1 MYKWNAADYMS
12 TMLTGKELKEKLLV
26 LPYYDESIRYKSAAE
41 RLVKLEDIYK
51 IYIPSQMTSE
61 IYSKLYLSML
71 RSLSRK
77 GAKES
82 IRQKYENYK
91 GIKLQ
96 NGYKGIIG
104 GSDSFSIIG
113 NSGIGKTT
121 SIARALEVI
130 TENRIIEI
138 EEPYC
143 KIIPCVTV
151 ACPFDCSVKGLLLE
165 ILRQVDEQ
173 IDSHYYATATKYNP
187 TVDRLLGTVGQVSLN
202 HIGLLIV
209 DEIQNVIK
217 HRAGEQLIS
226 FLTQLINISGVA
238 IAMVGTPEVES
249 FFERVDYMS
258 RRSIGLRYGAC
269 EFDSYFRRF
278 CEIMFHYQYVQQ
290 ESELTE
296 GIILWLYEHS
306 GGMLAN
312 VVSIIHDT
320 QESAILS
327 GREILNI
334 ETLKDTFE
342 KRMGMM
348 KQHIKPIKL
357 KDTTSKKEEVI
368 CLQKEE
374 ACQDDLSL
382 VDILQKGKN
391 EKLDMVELL
400 KMNNISITEI
410 AI

>member
-1 MYKWNAADYMS
+1 MYEWNAADYMS

-26 LPYYDESIRYKSAAE
+26 LPHYDKSIRYKSAAE

-77 GAKES
+77 GTKEAIS
-82 IRQKYENYK
+82 QKYENYK

-104 GSDSFSIIG
+104 GSDSFTIIG
-113 NSGIGKTT
+113 KSGIGKTT
-121 SIARALEVI
+121 AIGRALEVI
-130 TENRIIEI
+130 TGNRIIEM

-173 IDSHYYATATKYNP
+173 IDSHYYEMAIKYNP

-202 HIGLLIV
+202 HIGLLVV
-209 DEIQNVIK
+209 DEIQNVVK
-217 HRAGEQLIS
+217 HRAGEQLVS

-238 IAMVGTPEVES
+238 IAMIGTPEVES
-249 FFERVDYMS
+249 FFERVDYLA
-258 RRSIGLRYGAC
+258 RRAVGLRYGCC
-269 EFDSYFRRF
+269 EYDNYFRKF
-278 CEIMFHYQYVQQ
+278 CEILFHYQYVQK

-312 VVSIIHDT
+312 VVSLIHDT
-320 QESAILS
+320 QETAILS
-327 GREILNI
+327 GREILDI
-334 ETLKDTFE
+334 EVLKDTFE
-342 KRMGMM
+342 KRMSM
-348 KQHIKPIKL
+348 IKGHLKPVKL
-357 KDTTSKKEEVI
+357 KDTTSKKADVI

-374 ACQDDLSL
+374 VCQDDVSL
-382 VDILQKGKN
+382 LEILQKGKS
-391 EKLDMVELL
+391 EKQDVVELL
-400 KMNNISITEI
+400 KINNISITEI